1 MNLRDE
7 VLKTKEWA
15 LLLACLQRD
24 HDPRSDEQK
33 AALARNITDWK
44 RLFLFADY
52 HSLLPALYWG
62 IKRTDT
68 FEATSTELS
77 FLRDHFEA
85 SRLRNL
91 LAIDAF
97 SHCNQVLGA
106 EGISAVIFKG
116 LMLATDVYEHLAL
129 RQFGDIDVLVR
140 HHQLPQART
149 LLQQHGYRPVYP
161 PGMLIDPRVQQ
172 LSLAQTR
179 IYDRYYHELTLQSR
193 DNLMQIDLHWGFSS
207 RLYPTDP
214 DLTTIWEG
222 VRSASLNGHN
232 VLTLSHEHQLLN
244 TCIHAAKDRWRTL
257 KWVVDIDRL
266 IRSEDDLDWV
276 HLKALASA
284 SKSDRILTFGVRLSQ
299 LLLETPIPTNG
310 STSAMGMS
318 SQSDLSAILE
328 VLFRPDK
335 PKPRALPCLGINPIY
350 LRLCGGWSLRM
361 RYLYRALTLPRTEDE
376 VMFGLPQQQYPLWR
390 LRRPFWVLG
399 RCLSRTA
406 RPRPEATALRG

>member
-1 MNLRDE
+1 MNLKDE
-7 VLKTKEWA
+7 VLETKEWA

-24 HDPRSDEQK
+24 HDPRSDDQK
-33 AALARNITDWK
+33 AALAKSITDWK
-44 RLFLFADY
+44 HLFLLADF

-68 FEATSTELS
+68 FEATSIEFS
-77 FLRDHFEA
+77 FLREHFEA

-91 LAIDAF
+91 LAIDTF
-97 SHCNQVLGA
+97 LHCKQLLAA
-106 EGISAVIFKG
+106 EGIDAVIFKG
-116 LMLATDVYEHLAL
+116 LILAADVYEHLAL

-140 HHQLPQART
+140 QQRMPQARAI
-149 LLQQHGYRPVYP
+149 LQEHGYRPVYP
-161 PGMLIDPRVQQ
+161 AGMLIDPQIQR
-172 LSLAQTR
+172 LSLTQTQ

-193 DNLMQIDLHWGFSS
+193 DNLMQIDLHWGLSP

-222 VRSASLNGHN
+222 VRTASLNGHD

-244 TCIHAAKDRWRTL
+244 TCIHATKDRWRSL

-266 IRSEDDLDWV
+266 IRSKDNLDWV
-276 HLKALASA
+276 HLKALAST
-284 SKSDRILTFGVRLSQ
+284 SQSERILTFGMRLSQ
-299 LLLETPIPTNG
+299 LLLDTPIPTSG
-310 STSAMGMS
+310 SISEMRMP
-318 SQSDLSAILE
+318 SQSDLSAILK

-335 PKPRALPCLGINPIY
+335 PKPRALPCLGINPVY

-361 RYLYRALTLPRTEDE
+361 RYLYRALTLPRPEDE
-376 VMFGLPQQQYPLWR
+376 VMFGLRQQQYPLWR
-390 LRRPFWVLG
+390 LRRPFWILG

-406 RPRPEATALRG
+406 RPRPGATPFRG